1 MYYFF
6 FLRTYLLDSVSVEAD
21 SVTSDMVPILAG
33 MTIPDPVFL
42 CSIEP
47 SSISVQKQLDA
58 ALNNLQKEDPSLRV
72 GLLCFYVH
80 MISNIQFM
88 YILNIFLI
96 SQLNKFKAFSVFKY
110 MYSFSVKK
118 KV

>member
-1 MYYFF
+1 
-6 FLRTYLLDSVSVEAD
+6 
-21 SVTSDMVPILAG
+21 MVPILAG

-72 GLLCFYVH
+72 CQNCVCMYVFF
-80 MISNIQFM
+80 MIEKKK
-88 YILNIFLI
+88 NIFF
-96 SQLNKFKAFSVFKY
+96 LNAPLSKLKLDLVY
-110 MYSFSVKK
+110 
-118 KV
+118 